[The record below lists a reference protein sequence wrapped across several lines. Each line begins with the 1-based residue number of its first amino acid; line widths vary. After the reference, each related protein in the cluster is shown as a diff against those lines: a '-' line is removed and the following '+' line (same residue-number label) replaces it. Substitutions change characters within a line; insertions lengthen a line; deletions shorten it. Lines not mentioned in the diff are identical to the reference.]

1 MEREIRYF
9 YIYAEANAD
18 ADTDTSI
25 CTSTNTST
33 NSFPRSSHANLNTFA
48 CCFACTHA
56 HACTRRGEEAD
67 SGIRGIGC
75 DNDTFYFYTAHVIE
89 DARGMMLTRVCER

>member
-9 YIYAEANAD
+9 YIYVEANT
-18 ADTDTSI
+18 DTD
-25 CTSTNTST
+25 TST
-33 NSFPRSSHANLNTFA
+33 NSFARSSHSNLNTLA

-56 HACTRRGEEAD
+56 HACTRRGEEMD

-75 DNDTFYFYTAHVIE
+75 DNDTFYFYTVHVIE
-89 DARGMMLTRVCER
+89 DARGMME